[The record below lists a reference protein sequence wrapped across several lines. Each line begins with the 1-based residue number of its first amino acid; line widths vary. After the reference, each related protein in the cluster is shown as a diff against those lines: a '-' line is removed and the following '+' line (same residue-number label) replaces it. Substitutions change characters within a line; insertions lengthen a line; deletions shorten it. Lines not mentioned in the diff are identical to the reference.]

1 MEMHLRTQV
10 MTNISSKFFFLP
22 LAVLAIVLHFSV
34 FGDSTHNPIGFK
46 FLNEAYLAVCL
57 GLSLLLI
64 LASTEEAS
72 REFRILMYYAFYSVF
87 VFTVLPAI
95 FSFYTFGQPITYGL
109 IEERRILFT
118 FGFVPLLLLA
128 KHVSTRQFE
137 HALIY
142 AALIAVILSWC
153 FKFGLVPD
161 LREEQTSWDRPD
173 RSSIGPFLICFAYFY
188 CIQVWAKGKSPING
202 EQRQRKLYLL
212 IAAVLLLTL
221 VFATQTRQLI
231 VLCLAFTL
239 FSLKAKAIIWA
250 ASLCVLLS
258 PLFFYPELLEVLGLN
273 IEFYENSLDGD
284 VEDGVRPH
292 TIASVFNHLSLVNW
306 LPSGSLSLMW
316 QDGFIPY
323 FGEHFFL
330 SDIGIIGTLFR
341 FGFLTFLLVPLTLFV
356 YRRIARSI
364 NTEMEFT
371 YAVML
376 AFFVIWPLN
385 GLFEYTQ
392 PVICMLFVLHAL
404 RARHLRSKERV
415 HERRTYSQLQ
425 SCY

>member
-1 MEMHLRTQV
+1 
-10 MTNISSKFFFLP
+10 MTSISSKFFYLP
-22 LAVLAIVLHFSV
+22 LTILALALHFSV
-34 FGDSTHNPIGFK
+34 FGDSTHNPLGIK

-57 GLSLLLI
+57 TAAALLI
-64 LASTEEAS
+64 LSSTEDAS
-72 REFRILMYYAFYSVF
+72 REFRVLMYYAFYSVF

-95 FSFYTFGQPITYGL
+95 FSFFTFGQPIAYGL
-109 IEERRILFT
+109 IEERRILFA

-128 KHVSTRQFE
+128 KHVSTGQFE
-137 HALIY
+137 RAIIYTALL
-142 AALIAVILSWC
+142 AAFLSWS

-188 CIQVWAKGKSPING
+188 CIQIWAKGKSPING
-202 EQRQRKLYLL
+202 EHRQKMFYL
-212 IAAVLLLTL
+212 IVAAILLLTL

-231 VLCLAFTL
+231 VLCLVFTL
-239 FSLKAKAIIWA
+239 FSLRTKAIAWA

-258 PLFFYPELLEVLGLN
+258 PLYFYPELLEILGLN
-273 IEFYENSLDGD
+273 MEFYESSLDGN

-292 TIASVFNHLSLVNW
+292 TIASVFNHLDLVNW

-341 FGFLTFLLVPLTLFV
+341 FGFLTFLVVPLTLFV
-356 YRRIARSI
+356 YQRIARNI

-371 YAVML
+371 YSVIL

-385 GLFEYTQ
+385 GLFEYVQ
-392 PVICMLFVLHAL
+392 PVICMLFVIHAL

>member
-1 MEMHLRTQV
+1 M
-10 MTNISSKFFFLP
+10 
-22 LAVLAIVLHFSV
+22 
-34 FGDSTHNPIGFK
+34 
-46 FLNEAYLAVCL
+46 
-57 GLSLLLI
+57 
-64 LASTEEAS
+64 
-72 REFRILMYYAFYSVF
+72 
-87 VFTVLPAI
+87 
-95 FSFYTFGQPITYGL
+95 
-109 IEERRILFT
+109 
-118 FGFVPLLLLA
+118 
-128 KHVSTRQFE
+128 
-137 HALIY
+137 
-142 AALIAVILSWC
+142 
-153 FKFGLVPD
+153 
-161 LREEQTSWDRPD
+161 
-173 RSSIGPFLICFAYFY
+173 
-188 CIQVWAKGKSPING
+188 
-202 EQRQRKLYLL
+202 
-212 IAAVLLLTL
+212 LTL

-239 FSLKAKAIIWA
+239 FSLRAKAIIWA

-292 TIASVFNHLSLVNW
+292 TIASVFSHLSLVNW

-356 YRRIARSI
+356 YRWIARSI

>member
-1 MEMHLRTQV
+1 

-95 FSFYTFGQPITYGL
+95 FSFYTFGQPVTYGL

-128 KHVSTRQFE
+128 KHISTRQFE

>member
-1 MEMHLRTQV
+1 

-22 LAVLAIVLHFSV
+22 LTVLAIVLHFSV

-64 LASTEEAS
+64 LSSTEESS
-72 REFRILMYYAFYSVF
+72 REFRVLMYYAFYSVF

-95 FSFYTFGQPITYGL
+95 FSFYTFGQPITFGL

-128 KHVSTRQFE
+128 KHISTRQFE
-137 HALIY
+137 HAFIY
-142 AALIAVILSWC
+142 AALIAVLLSWC

-202 EQRQRKLYLL
+202 EQRQRKLYLIL
-212 IAAVLLLTL
+212 AAVLLLTL

-239 FSLKAKAIIWA
+239 FSLRAKAIIWA

-258 PLFFYPELLEVLGLN
+258 PLFFYPELLEILGLN
-273 IEFYENSLDGD
+273 VEFYESSLDGD

-292 TIASVFNHLSLVNW
+292 TIASVFSHLNLVNW

-356 YRRIARSI
+356 YHRIARSI
-364 NTEMEFT
+364 NSEMEFT

>member
-46 FLNEAYLAVCL
+46 FLNEAYLAVSL

-128 KHVSTRQFE
+128 KHISTRQFE

-202 EQRQRKLYLL
+202 EERHRKLYLL

-239 FSLKAKAIIWA
+239 FSLRAKAIIWA

-292 TIASVFNHLSLVNW
+292 TIASVFSHLSLVNW

-356 YRRIARSI
+356 YRWIARTI

>member
-1 MEMHLRTQV
+1 

-128 KHVSTRQFE
+128 KHISTRQFE

-202 EQRQRKLYLL
+202 EQRHRKLYLL

-239 FSLKAKAIIWA
+239 FSLRAKAIIWA

-292 TIASVFNHLSLVNW
+292 TIASVFSHLSLVNW

-356 YRRIARSI
+356 YRWIARTI

>member
-1 MEMHLRTQV
+1 

-22 LAVLAIVLHFSV
+22 LTVLAIVLHFSV

-64 LASTEEAS
+64 LASTEESS

-95 FSFYTFGQPITYGL
+95 FSFYTFGQPITFGL

-128 KHVSTRQFE
+128 KHISTRQFE
-137 HALIY
+137 HAFIY

-173 RSSIGPFLICFAYFY
+173 RSSIGPFLICFVYFY
-188 CIQVWAKGKSPING
+188 CIQVWAKGKSAING
-202 EQRQRKLYLL
+202 EQRQRKLYLIL
-212 IAAVLLLTL
+212 AAVLLLTL

-239 FSLKAKAIIWA
+239 FSLRAKAIIWA

-258 PLFFYPELLEVLGLN
+258 PLFFYPELLEILGLN
-273 IEFYENSLDGD
+273 VEFYESSLDGD

-292 TIASVFNHLSLVNW
+292 TIASVFSHLNLVNW

-356 YRRIARSI
+356 YHRIARSI
-364 NTEMEFT
+364 NSEMEFT
-371 YAVML
+371 YAVIL

>member
-1 MEMHLRTQV
+1 
-10 MTNISSKFFFLP
+10 MTSISSKFFYLP
-22 LAVLAIVLHFSV
+22 LTILALVLHFSV
-34 FGDSTHNPIGFK
+34 FGDSTHNPLGFK
-46 FLNEAYLAVCL
+46 FLNEAYLAACL
-57 GLSLLLI
+57 GAAFLLI
-64 LASTEEAS
+64 LASTEDAS
-72 REFRILMYYAFYSVF
+72 REFRVLMYYAFYSVF

-95 FSFYTFGQPITYGL
+95 FSFFTFGQPIAYGL
-109 IEERRILFT
+109 IEERRMLFA

-128 KHVSTRQFE
+128 KHISTLQFE
-137 HALIY
+137 RAIIY
-142 AALIAVILSWC
+142 AALIAAFLSWC

-161 LREEQTSWDRPD
+161 LREEQTAWDRPD

-188 CIQVWAKGKSPING
+188 CIQIWAKGKSPING
-202 EQRQRKLYLL
+202 EQRQKIFYLI
-212 IAAVLLLTL
+212 IAAILLLTL

-239 FSLKAKAIIWA
+239 FSLRVKAVAWA

-258 PLFFYPELLEVLGLN
+258 PFYFYPELLEILGLN
-273 IEFYENSLDGD
+273 MEFYGSSLDGN
-284 VEDGVRPH
+284 VEDGVRPY
-292 TIASVFNHLSLVNW
+292 TIASVFNHLELVSW

-341 FGFLTFLLVPLTLFV
+341 FGFLTFLVVPLTLFV
-356 YRRIARSI
+356 YQRIARNI
-364 NTEMEFT
+364 NAEMGFT
-371 YAVML
+371 YSVIL

-385 GLFEYTQ
+385 GLFEYVQ
-392 PVICMLFVLHAL
+392 PVICMLFVIHAL

>member
-10 MTNISSKFFFLP
+10 MTNISSKFFFVP
-22 LAVLAIVLHFSV
+22 LTVLAIVLHFSV

-64 LASTEEAS
+64 LASTEESS

-128 KHVSTRQFE
+128 KHISTRQFE
-137 HALIY
+137 HAFIY
-142 AALIAVILSWC
+142 AALIAVVLSWC

-173 RSSIGPFLICFAYFY
+173 RSSIGPFLICFSYFY

-202 EQRQRKLYLL
+202 EQRQRKLYLIL
-212 IAAVLLLTL
+212 AAVLLLTL

-239 FSLKAKAIIWA
+239 FSLRAKAIIWA

-258 PLFFYPELLEVLGLN
+258 PLFFYPELLEILGLN
-273 IEFYENSLDGD
+273 VEFYESSLDGD

-292 TIASVFNHLSLVNW
+292 TIASVFSHLNLVSW

-356 YRRIARSI
+356 YHRIARSI
-364 NTEMEFT
+364 NSEMEFT

>member
-1 MEMHLRTQV
+1 LT
-10 MTNISSKFFFLP
+10 
-22 LAVLAIVLHFSV
+22 VLAIVLHFSV

-64 LASTEEAS
+64 LASTEESS

-128 KHVSTRQFE
+128 KHISTRQFE
-137 HALIY
+137 HAFIY
-142 AALIAVILSWC
+142 AALIAVVLSWC

-202 EQRQRKLYLL
+202 EQRQRKLYLIL
-212 IAAVLLLTL
+212 AAVLLLTL

-239 FSLKAKAIIWA
+239 FSLRAKAIIWA

-258 PLFFYPELLEVLGLN
+258 PLFFYPELLEILGLN
-273 IEFYENSLDGD
+273 VEFYESSLDGD

-292 TIASVFNHLSLVNW
+292 TIASVFSHLNLVNW

-356 YRRIARSI
+356 YHRIARSI
-364 NTEMEFT
+364 NSEMEFT

>member
-1 MEMHLRTQV
+1 

-22 LAVLAIVLHFSV
+22 LAVLAIILHFSV

-46 FLNEAYLAVCL
+46 FLNELYLAVCL
-57 GLSLLLI
+57 GASLLLI
-64 LASTEEAS
+64 LASTETTA
-72 REFRILMYYAFYSVF
+72 REFRILTYYACYSIL

-95 FSFYTFGQPITYGL
+95 FAYYTFGQPIMYGL
-109 IEERRILFT
+109 IEERRILFA

-128 KHVSTRQFE
+128 KHISVLQFE
-137 HALIY
+137 RSIIY
-142 AALIAVILSWC
+142 AALIAVFLSWC

-161 LREEQTSWDRPD
+161 LREEQTAWDRPD

-188 CIQVWAKGKSPING
+188 CIQIWANGKSPING
-202 EQRQRKLYLL
+202 DDRHRNFYLVV
-212 IAAVLLLTL
+212 AAVLLLTL

-239 FSLKAKAIIWA
+239 FSLKAKAIVWA

-258 PLFFYPELLEVLGLN
+258 PFYFYPELLEILGLN
-273 IEFYENSLDGD
+273 VEFYGSNLEGD
-284 VEDGVRPH
+284 VEDGVRPN
-292 TIASVFNHLSLVNW
+292 TIASVFSHLDLVNW

-356 YRRIARSI
+356 YQRIARNI
-364 NTEMEFT
+364 NPDMGFS
-371 YAVML
+371 YCVML
-376 AFFVIWPLN
+376 AFFVIWPLQ
-385 GLFEYTQ
+385 GLFEYLQ
-392 PVICMLFVLHAL
+392 PVICLLFVIHAL

-415 HERRTYSQLQ
+415 HERRAYSQLQ

>member
-1 MEMHLRTQV
+1 

-22 LAVLAIVLHFSV
+22 LTVLAIVLHFSV

-64 LASTEEAS
+64 LASTEESS

-128 KHVSTRQFE
+128 KHISTRQFE
-137 HALIY
+137 HAFIY
-142 AALIAVILSWC
+142 AALIAVVLSWC

-173 RSSIGPFLICFAYFY
+173 RSSIGPFLIGFAYFY

-202 EQRQRKLYLL
+202 EQRQRKLYLIL
-212 IAAVLLLTL
+212 AAVLLLTL

-239 FSLKAKAIIWA
+239 FSLRAKAIIWA

-258 PLFFYPELLEVLGLN
+258 PLFFYPELLEILGLN
-273 IEFYENSLDGD
+273 VEFYESSLDGD

-292 TIASVFNHLSLVNW
+292 TIASVFSHLNLVNW

-356 YRRIARSI
+356 YHRIARSI
-364 NTEMEFT
+364 NSEMEFT

>member
-1 MEMHLRTQV
+1 
-10 MTNISSKFFFLP
+10 MTSISSRFFFLP
-22 LAVLAIVLHFSV
+22 LTVLAIILHFSV

-46 FLNEAYLAVCL
+46 FLNELYLAVCL
-57 GLSLLLI
+57 GAAALLV
-64 LASTEEAS
+64 LASTEDAS
-72 REFRILMYYAFYSVF
+72 REFRILMYYAAYSVV

-118 FGFVPLLLLA
+118 FGFVPLLLLS
-128 KHVSTRQFE
+128 KHVSTLQFE
-137 HALIY
+137 RALLY
-142 AALIAVILSWC
+142 AALIAVVLSWG

-161 LREEQTSWDRPD
+161 LRQEQTSWDRPD

-188 CIQVWAKGKSPING
+188 CIQVWSKGTSPING
-202 EQRQRKLYLL
+202 DSRSRNFYL
-212 IAAVLLLTL
+212 IVAAILLLTL

-231 VLCLAFTL
+231 ALCLAFTL
-239 FSLKAKAIIWA
+239 FCLRAKAVVWA

-258 PLFFYPELLEVLGLN
+258 PFYFYPELLEVLGLN
-273 IEFYENSLDGD
+273 LEFYESSLDGD

-292 TIASVFNHLSLVNW
+292 TIASVFSHLNQVNW

-341 FGFLTFLLVPLTLFV
+341 FGFLTFLLIPLTLYV
-356 YRRIARSI
+356 YRHIARNI
-364 NTEMEFT
+364 NPEMSFT
-371 YAVML
+371 YSVML

-392 PVICMLFVLHAL
+392 PVICMLFVIHAL

>member
-1 MEMHLRTQV
+1 

-22 LAVLAIVLHFSV
+22 LAVLAIILHFSV

-46 FLNEAYLAVCL
+46 FLNELYLAVCL
-57 GLSLLLI
+57 GASLLLI
-64 LASTEEAS
+64 LASTETTA
-72 REFRILMYYAFYSVF
+72 REFRILTYYACYSIL

-95 FSFYTFGQPITYGL
+95 FAYYTFGQPIMYGL
-109 IEERRILFT
+109 IEERRILFA

-128 KHVSTRQFE
+128 KHISVLQFE
-137 HALIY
+137 RSIIY
-142 AALIAVILSWC
+142 AALIAVFLSWC

-161 LREEQTSWDRPD
+161 LREEQTAWDRPD

-188 CIQVWAKGKSPING
+188 CIQIWANGKSPING
-202 EQRQRKLYLL
+202 DDRHRNFYLVV
-212 IAAVLLLTL
+212 AAVLLLTL

-239 FSLKAKAIIWA
+239 FSLKAKAIVWA

-258 PLFFYPELLEVLGLN
+258 PFYFYPELLEILGLN
-273 IEFYENSLDGD
+273 VEFYESNLEGD
-284 VEDGVRPH
+284 VEDGVRPS
-292 TIASVFNHLSLVNW
+292 TIASVFSHLDLVNW

-356 YRRIARSI
+356 YQRIARNI
-364 NTEMEFT
+364 NPDMGFS
-371 YAVML
+371 YCVML
-376 AFFVIWPLN
+376 AFFVIWPLQ
-385 GLFEYTQ
+385 GLFEYLQ
-392 PVICMLFVLHAL
+392 PVICLLFVIHAL

-415 HERRTYSQLQ
+415 HERRAYSQLQ

>member
-1 MEMHLRTQV
+1 

-46 FLNEAYLAVCL
+46 FLNEAYLAVSL

-128 KHVSTRQFE
+128 KHISTRQFE

-202 EQRQRKLYLL
+202 EERHRKLYLL

-239 FSLKAKAIIWA
+239 FSLRAKAIIWA

-292 TIASVFNHLSLVNW
+292 TIASVFSHLSLVNW

-356 YRRIARSI
+356 YRWIARTI

>member
-1 MEMHLRTQV
+1 

-22 LAVLAIVLHFSV
+22 LTVLAIVLHFSV

-64 LASTEEAS
+64 LSSTEESS
-72 REFRILMYYAFYSVF
+72 REFSVLMYYAFYSVF

-95 FSFYTFGQPITYGL
+95 FSFYTFGQPITFGL

-128 KHVSTRQFE
+128 KHISTRQFE
-137 HALIY
+137 HAFIY
-142 AALIAVILSWC
+142 AALIAVLLSWC

-202 EQRQRKLYLL
+202 EQRQRKLYLIL
-212 IAAVLLLTL
+212 AAVLLLTL

-239 FSLKAKAIIWA
+239 FSLRAKAIIWA

-258 PLFFYPELLEVLGLN
+258 PLFFYPELLEILGLN
-273 IEFYENSLDGD
+273 VEFYESSLDGD

-292 TIASVFNHLSLVNW
+292 TIASVFSHLNLVNW

-356 YRRIARSI
+356 YHRIARSI
-364 NTEMEFT
+364 NSEMEFT

>member
-1 MEMHLRTQV
+1 

-22 LAVLAIVLHFSV
+22 LTVLAIVLHFSV

-64 LASTEEAS
+64 LASTEESS

-128 KHVSTRQFE
+128 KHISTRQFE
-137 HALIY
+137 HAFIY
-142 AALIAVILSWC
+142 AALIAVVLSWC

-202 EQRQRKLYLL
+202 EQRQRKLYLIL
-212 IAAVLLLTL
+212 AAVLLLTL

-239 FSLKAKAIIWA
+239 FSLRAKAIIWA

-258 PLFFYPELLEVLGLN
+258 PLFFYPELLEILGLN
-273 IEFYENSLDGD
+273 VEFYESSLDGD

-292 TIASVFNHLSLVNW
+292 TIASVFSHLNLVNW

-356 YRRIARSI
+356 YHRIARSI
-364 NTEMEFT
+364 NSEMEFT

-404 RARHLRSKERV
+404 RARHLRSKERE